1 MIITVLLFSG
11 GTIAPGEKKI
21 FIVNFSNI
29 ILKFN
34 K

>member
-21 FIVNFSNI
+21 FIVNLGNI
-29 ILKFN
+29 I
-34 K
+34 

>member
-11 GTIAPGEKKI
+11 GAIAPIEKNI

-29 ILKFN
+29 I
-34 K
+34 